1 MSIVPKDKYDLSSVR
16 ELGSKS
22 DDDLEPHIGELINW
36 VQDLNWPVALPIC
49 KRLSEY
55 RKDFHKPL
63 LKVLN
68 SNDAIWKYNV
78 ITQIV
83 TELGDPIPE
92 KIIEPLVQII
102 NSPSEEE
109 KLEQVDLVANDI
121 MVRYSH
127 GI

>member
-1 MSIVPKDKYDLSSVR
+1 MNIVPKDKYDLSSVR

-22 DDDLEPHIGELINW
+22 DDDLEPYIEELLNW

-55 RKDFHKPL
+55 RKDLNKPL

-83 TELGDPIPE
+83 TELSDPIPE